1 MVKAG
6 MRVALPLHPLELD
19 FLARLYYTYVLYI
32 LHGKVVWARAHG
44 RERKGRGGIGVRWSI
59 LPTFSFLTSSQRGS
73 TIAARG
79 RRGNGGGGGGG
90 GGPNQTGG
98 REREMKY

>member
-6 MRVALPLHPLELD
+6 KRVAIPLHPLELD
-19 FLARLYYTYVLYI
+19 FLARLNYTYVLYI

-44 RERKGRGGIGVRWSI
+44 REREGRGAIGVRWSI
-59 LPTFSFLTSSQRGS
+59 LPTFSFLTPPQRGS

-79 RRGNGGGGGGG
+79 RRGNGGGGGRR
-90 GGPNQTGG
+90 GPNQTGG
-98 REREMKY
+98 GEREMKY